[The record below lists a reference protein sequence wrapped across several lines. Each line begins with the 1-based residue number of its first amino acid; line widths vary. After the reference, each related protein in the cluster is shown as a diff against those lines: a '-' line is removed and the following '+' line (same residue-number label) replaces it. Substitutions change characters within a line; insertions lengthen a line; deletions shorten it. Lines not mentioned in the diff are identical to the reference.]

1 MFEMT
6 QIDKRVQKKLFDRIS
21 QLNYNH
27 STKGH
32 GNLRDMSNSN
42 IPVSEGSEI
51 QLQEFMKSC
60 WVRVTSAVP
69 DKIETGKASANL
81 LKLTNTFNG
90 KTYNFNKE
98 GKIHRPPAGV
108 TGITTS
114 FQNHSIQTVE
124 ISWKIYNMDDFKKY
138 ESAFLKHGRAILV
151 EFGWGSYKPLGEIRV
166 NDVDSMFDY
175 FKGLEEKIL
184 DSEGN
189 YYAAVGVVSAFNWN
203 VVDGG
208 GFECTTTLTSLGN
221 TLFKA
226 PLDKYTDQNFPDPTS
241 LIAKNAK
248 KISSERRAT
257 ELSEAYN
264 KANLTFGA
272 FMAQFNEVCGA
283 LAGDMTIANLG
294 ASVQTTTAPP
304 GENKKTITMTKKGE
318 DGELGVDYMVLSE
331 YTTAVDGTS
340 RALIDPSSTL
350 NVIDEY
356 KREIQEHKEQI
367 EKGDNRYGLLNALS
381 RENRIK
387 DLERIIK
394 DNGGTLDE

>member
-21 QLNYNH
+21 QLNR
-27 STKGH
+27 T
-32 GNLRDMSNSN
+32 NLDSLA
-42 IPVSEGSEI
+42 PLKEGGDI
-51 QLQEFMKSC
+51 QLQELTKTC

-69 DKIETGKASANL
+69 DKVVTGKSSANL

-90 KTYNFNKE
+90 KTYDFDKE
-98 GKIHRPPAGV
+98 GGTLRPHAGV

-114 FQNHSIQTVE
+114 FQNHSIQTIE
-124 ISWKIYNMDDFKKY
+124 LSWKIYNMDDFKKY

-166 NDVDSMFDY
+166 NDVDTMFDY

-189 YYAAVGVVSAFNWN
+189 YYAAVGVVSAFTWN
-203 VVDGG
+203 VVEGG

-264 KANLTFGA
+264 KANLTFNA
-272 FMAQFNEVCGA
+272 FMARFNEVCAA
-283 LAGDMTIANLG
+283 LGGDMTFVNLK
-294 ASVQTTTAPP
+294 ASEETTKTPP
-304 GENKKTITMTKKGE
+304 GSYEMPLGGDTDLNK
-318 DGELGVDYMVLSE
+318 DGIPDTVTYN
-331 YTTAVDGTS
+331 TTAVDGTS
-340 RALIDPSSTL
+340 RVLIDPTSTL
-350 NVIDEY
+350 NIIDEY

-367 EKGDNRYGLLNALS
+367 EKGDTRYGLLNAFS

-387 DLERIIK
+387 ELERRIK

>member
-6 QIDKRVQKKLFDRIS
+6 QIDKRVQNKLFERIS
-21 QLNYNH
+21 QLNR
-27 STKGH
+27 T
-32 GNLRDMSNSN
+32 N
-42 IPVSEGSEI
+42 IDSLAPLKEGGEI

-69 DKIETGKASANL
+69 DKVVTGKSSANL
-81 LKLTNTFNG
+81 LRLTNTFDG
-90 KTYNFNKE
+90 KTYNFDNE
-98 GKIHRPPAGV
+98 GGTFRPSAGV

-124 ISWKIYNMDDFKKY
+124 LSWKIYNMDDFKKY

-151 EFGWGSYKPLGEIRV
+151 EFGWGSYKPLGEIKV
-166 NDVDSMFDY
+166 NDVDTMFDY

-184 DSEGN
+184 ESEGN

-241 LIAKNAK
+241 LVAKNAK
-248 KISSERRAT
+248 KISSERRA
-257 ELSEAYN
+257 EKLSEAYN
-264 KANLTFGA
+264 KANLTFTA
-272 FMAQFNEVCGA
+272 FMARFNEVCSA
-283 LAGDMTIANLG
+283 LAGDLTIVNLE
-294 ASVQTTTAPP
+294 ASNETTAAPAS
-304 GENKKTITMTKKGE
+304 GTEKIVTLTGKGE
-318 DGELGVDYMVLSE
+318 DGELGVDYMVLPE

-340 RALIDPSSTL
+340 RELIDPTSTL
-350 NVIDEY
+350 NIIDEY
-356 KREIQEHKEQI
+356 KKEIQEHKKQI
-367 EKGDNRYGLLNALS
+367 EKGDTRYGLNLLS

-387 DLERIIK
+387 ELERRIK

>member
-21 QLNYNH
+21 QLNY
-27 STKGH
+27 SS
-32 GNLRDMSNSN
+32 GNLRDNSNVN

-69 DKIETGKASANL
+69 DKIETGKASAKL

-90 KTYNFNKE
+90 KTYDFDKE
-98 GKIHRPPAGV
+98 GGTLRPHAGV

-304 GENKKTITMTKKGE
+304 GSYEMPLGGDIDLNK
-318 DGELGVDYMVLSE
+318 DGIPDTVTYN
-331 YTTAVDGTS
+331 TTAVDGTS